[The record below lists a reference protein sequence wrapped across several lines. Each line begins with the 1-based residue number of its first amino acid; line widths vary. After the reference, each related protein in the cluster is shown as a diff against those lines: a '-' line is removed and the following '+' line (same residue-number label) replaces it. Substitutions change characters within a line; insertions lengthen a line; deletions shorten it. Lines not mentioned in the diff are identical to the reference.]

1 MANQSEIQDALAD
14 YASRC
19 NANGKLRRML
29 QTWSRVVHFRA
40 LDTADVFTAEIR
52 NGEIVATTAGATGQP
67 DLVVSATSEDLCDM
81 FWGDLNPAQKYLN
94 GEIVIRGA
102 AEDVMRIDAM
112 ASLMWAD

>member
-1 MANQSEIQDALAD
+1 MASQEEVLDALVD
-14 YASRC
+14 YATRC
-19 NANGKLRRML
+19 NNNAKLRRML
-29 QTWSRVVHFRA
+29 QTWSRLIHFRA
-40 LDTADVFTAEIR
+40 LETGDAFTARIH
-52 NGEIVATTAGATGQP
+52 NGEIVSTDAGATGEP